1 MANRLVILG
10 RVLAGYALPRVVLT
24 LNLDN
29 NFPQLLFGIFRQG
42 VPLESRVSKG
52 GSPTHII
59 AY

>member
-1 MANRLVILG
+1 
-10 RVLAGYALPRVVLT
+10 